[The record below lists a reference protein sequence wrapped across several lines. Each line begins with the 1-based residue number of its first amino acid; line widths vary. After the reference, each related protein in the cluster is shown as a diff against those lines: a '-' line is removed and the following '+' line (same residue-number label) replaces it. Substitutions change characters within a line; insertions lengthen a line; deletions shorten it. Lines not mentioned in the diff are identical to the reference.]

1 MVVNS
6 ARFNFDEVVSKI
18 LHDYGSEVT
27 QEMFEGLDE
36 ASKKTVKKLKAE
48 SKSAVPGKYS
58 RTGEYAKG
66 WMRTLE
72 KKRLSVFATIHG
84 KTPATYAVAHLLE
97 KGHALRN
104 GGRANAYPHISTVN
118 DWAQDEAIDC
128 IVSRL
133 EGRL

>member
-1 MVVNS
+1 MVINS
-6 ARFNFDEVVSKI
+6 ARFNFEEVVSKI
-18 LHDYGSEVT
+18 FHDYGYEVMD
-27 QEMFEGLDE
+27 EVYEGLDE

-48 SKSAVPGKYS
+48 SKAAVPGKYS
-58 RTGEYAKG
+58 NTGEYARG

-72 KKRLSVFATIHG
+72 KKRLQVYATIHG

-97 KGHALRN
+97 KGHAKRN
-104 GGRANAYPHISTVN
+104 GGRTNKYPHVSTVN
-118 DWAQDEAIDC
+118 DWAQDEAMDC